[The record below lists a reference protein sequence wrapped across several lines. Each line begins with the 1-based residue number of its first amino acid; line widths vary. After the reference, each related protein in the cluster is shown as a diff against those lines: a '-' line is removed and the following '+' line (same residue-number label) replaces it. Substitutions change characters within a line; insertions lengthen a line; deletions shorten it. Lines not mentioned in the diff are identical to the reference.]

1 MKFGSFA
8 LTAAAFAAAL
18 SLGTVPTAAQA
29 QAAEQFVP
37 LLVYRT
43 GQFAPLGIPWADG
56 KQDYLKLINAR
67 DGGVN
72 GVKLVWE
79 ECETAYDAAKGVEC
93 YERLKTK
100 GSGAAGF
107 DPQSTGITFAVT
119 DKAFNDKV
127 AIQTLGYGLSQSV
140 DGTVFEWNFPLLGTY
155 WTAADVMIQDILKKE
170 KGSLKGKKIAL
181 VYHDS
186 PYGKE
191 PIPLLTKRA
200 AKDGFELLT
209 FPVTP
214 PGVEQKSTWLQIRQQ
229 RPDYV
234 LFWSAGVMTPAGI
247 REAQASGFPRE
258 KIYAIWWAGSDHD
271 VKDIGAGAKGYNAIT
286 IHNSAAKDKVHD
298 ELKKFVYDKG
308 QGTAKDASEVGVM
321 AHTRGMMISML
332 QVEAIR
338 AAQEKFGKGKAL
350 TSEQVKWGF
359 ENLDLSADKLKA
371 LGFGEIMRPVKTSCA
386 NHMGTDWARI
396 VQWDGGKWNIESDWY
411 QADQTL
417 IEPLVKELSAKYA
430 KDKNIKPRSC

>member
-1 MKFGSFA
+1 MKLKTFA
-8 LTAAAFAAAL
+8 LAAATAAAMLAAPL
-18 SLGTVPTAAQA
+18 STVAAPADQG
-29 QAAEQFVP
+29 EQFIP

-56 KQDYLKLINAR
+56 KQDYLKLVNAR

-72 GVKLVWE
+72 GVKLVFE

-93 YERLKTK
+93 YERLKGK
-100 GSGAAGF
+100 GGGAAGF

-127 AIQTLGYGLSQSV
+127 SIETLGYGLSASA

-155 WTAADVMIQDILKKE
+155 WTAADVMLQDIAKKA
-170 KGSLKGKKIAL
+170 GGLKGKKIAL

-191 PIPLLTKRA
+191 PIALLQKRA
-200 AKDGFELLT
+200 ARDGFDLAL

-229 RPDYV
+229 RPEYV

-247 REAQASGFPRE
+247 REAQASGYPRD

-271 VKDIGAGAKGYNAIT
+271 VKDLGDAAKGYNAIT
-286 IHNSAAKDKVHD
+286 IHNSAARDKVHD
-298 ELKKFVYDKG
+298 DLKKYVYDKG
-308 QGTAKDASEVGVM
+308 QGASAGEIGAM
-321 AHTRGMMISML
+321 AHTRGMMIAML

-338 AAQEKFGKGKAL
+338 TAQEKYGKGKVM
-350 TSEQVKWGF
+350 TPEQVRWGF
-359 ENLDLSADKLKA
+359 ENLNLTAERLKA
-371 LGFGEIMRPVKTSCA
+371 LGFSEIMRPVKTSCE
-386 NHMGTDWARI
+386 NHMGTDWAR
-396 VQWDGGKWNIESDWY
+396 VAQWDGAKWNVTSDWY
-411 QADQTL
+411 QADKSL
-417 IEPLVKELSAKYA
+417 IDPLVKEASAKYA
-430 KDKNIKPRSC
+430 KDKGLKVRSCN